1 MTLATRTMEAIQSG
15 AGAPRA
21 VLVAACCGGF
31 VFQAD
36 LTAVSA
42 ILSEIV
48 ADVPSHGVAATWL
61 MDAYSL
67 AMISMLPAAGSIA
80 DRFGRRR
87 LFSLGALFFGVASVG
102 CALSP
107 TFAILIACRVGQGV
121 SGALLTTAGTGLLS
135 QLYEG
140 QERRNAF
147 AAVGTSIGAAVLVG
161 PPVALFLAQT
171 VGWRWLLWINA
182 PICLAIVIL
191 ARRAAES
198 HDQGAAGKRIDW
210 RGCATLASSAALLCF
225 VLLESRSSGLDLFRI
240 VMLSVCAA
248 GLFGLFV
255 FIEGRSAYPAI
266 ELGLFRSRAFLGASL
281 APAALSVGYWSLLVY
296 VPLVARGRMHLDTTG
311 VGWLLTCLTV
321 PMLVLPRI
329 GAGLAAR
336 LSSRVFFAAGL
347 IVVGLADVLLS
358 VSVATDVSLVFIVLA
373 LSLAGAG
380 AALINPQIS
389 AAAIAVVPGDRA
401 AMAVAIS
408 VIMRQFGFA
417 VGIALLGCLANSG
430 SFALAFAGAAAIAL
444 VGSATCFWLLSI
456 KSPEPAWRSSTS
468 IGALSVAEQINCLAI
483 SGVPPTLP
491 GMAAEV

>member
-1 MTLATRTMEAIQSG
+1 MTLTLRTMEAIS

-21 VLVAACCGGF
+21 VLIAACCGGF

-48 ADVPSHGVAATWL
+48 TDLPSHGVAPTWL

-87 LFSLGALFFGVASVG
+87 LFELGTLFFGVASVG

-107 TFAILIACRVGQGV
+107 TFAILIACRIGQGV
-121 SGALLTTAGTGLLS
+121 GGALLTTAGTGLLS

-182 PICLAIVIL
+182 PICLAIVML
-191 ARRAAES
+191 ARRAASRVTGRRRQAYRLEGMRHAGVGRRPVVFRS
-198 HDQGAAGKRIDW
+198 AGKSNLW
-210 RGCATLASSAALLCF
+210 
-225 VLLESRSSGLDLFRI
+225 SRSYLDCRRLR
-240 VMLSVCAA
+240 LR
-248 GLFGLFV
+248 GGTLELFV
-255 FIEGRSAYPAI
+255 FIEGRSPYPAI

-281 APAALSVGYWSLLVY
+281 APVALSIGYWSLLVY
-296 VPLVARGRMHLDTTG
+296 IPLVAHGRMHLDPVG

-321 PMLVLPRI
+321 PMLVIPRF
-329 GAGLAAR
+329 GARLAAR

-347 IVVGLADVLLS
+347 IVIGLADMLLS
-358 VSVATDVSLVFIVLA
+358 VSVATDVSLVSIVLA
-373 LSLAGAG
+373 LSLAGVG

-408 VIMRQFGFA
+408 VTMRQFGFA
-417 VGIALLGCLANSG
+417 VGIALLGCLANSS
-430 SFALAFAGAAAIAL
+430 SFALAFAGAATIAL
-444 VGSATCFWLLSI
+444 
-456 KSPEPAWRSSTS
+456 
-468 IGALSVAEQINCLAI
+468 IGAPPV
-483 SGVPPTLP
+483 SGCYP
-491 GMAAEV
+491 

>member
-1 MTLATRTMEAIQSG
+1 MTLAARTMEAIHS
-15 AGAPRA
+15 AAAPRA
-21 VLVAACCGGF
+21 VLIAACCGGF

-87 LFSLGALFFGVASVG
+87 LFSLGALFFGLASVG

-107 TFAILIACRVGQGV
+107 TFAVLIACRVGQGV

-135 QLYEG
+135 QSYRGLD
-140 QERRNAF
+140 RRNAF

-161 PPVALFLAQT
+161 PPLGLLLAQA

-182 PICLAIVIL
+182 PICLAIVVL
-191 ARRAAES
+191 ARRAVES
-198 HDQGAAGKRIDW
+198 RDQGAAGKRIDW
-210 RGCATLASSAALLCF
+210 KGCATLASSAALLCF
-225 VLLESRSSGLDLFRI
+225 VLLQNRSSGLDLCWI
-240 VMLSVCAA
+240 VSLSAGAA
-248 GLFGLFV
+248 GLFGLFIFV
-255 FIEGRSAYPAI
+255 EGRCPCPAM

-281 APAALSVGYWSLLVY
+281 APVALSVGYWSLLVY
-296 VPLVARGRMHLDTTG
+296 VPLVATGPMHLDPVG
-311 VGWLLTCLTV
+311 VGWLLTGLTV

-329 GAGLAAR
+329 GARLAAR

-347 IVVGLADVLLS
+347 VVVGLADTLLA
-358 VSVATDVSLVFIVLA
+358 VSVATDVSLGFIVIA

-401 AMAVAIS
+401 AMAAAIS
-408 VIMRQFGFA
+408 VTMRQFGFA
-417 VGIALLGCLANSG
+417 VGIALLGCLATSG

-444 VGSATCFWLLSI
+444 IGGAMCFWLLSVE
-456 KSPEPAWRSSTS
+456 SPEPACRSN
-468 IGALSVAEQINCLAI
+468 ALEWGLSRSLNRSA
-483 SGVPPTLP
+483 P
-491 GMAAEV
+491 

>member
-1 MTLATRTMEAIQSG
+1 MTLATRTREANYNS

-21 VLVAACCGGF
+21 VLIAVCCGGF

-87 LFSLGALFFGVASVG
+87 LFSLGAMFFGVASVA

-107 TFAILIACRVGQGV
+107 NFAILIACRIGQGV

-135 QLYEG
+135 RLFQG
-140 QERRNAF
+140 RERRSAF

-182 PICLAIVIL
+182 PICLAIVVL
-191 ARRAAES
+191 ARRAVES
-198 HDQGAAGKRIDW
+198 RDPGAAGERIDW

-225 VLLESRSSGLDLFRI
+225 VLLEGRSSGLDLFWI
-240 VMLSVCAA
+240 VTLCVCAA
-248 GLFGLFV
+248 TLFGLFI
-255 FIEGRSAYPAI
+255 FIEGRSPYPAI
-266 ELGLFRSRAFLGASL
+266 ALGLFRSRAFLGASL
-281 APAALSVGYWSLLVY
+281 APVALSVGYWSLLVY
-296 VPLVARGRMHLDTTG
+296 VPLIARGRMHLDPIG

-321 PMLVLPRI
+321 PMLVMPRI
-329 GAGLAAR
+329 GARLAAR
-336 LSSRVFFAAGL
+336 LSSRHFFAGGL
-347 IVVGLADVLLS
+347 IVIGLADILLS
-358 VSVATDVSLVFIVLA
+358 VSVATDVNLVFIVLA
-373 LSLAGAG
+373 LLLAGIG

-389 AAAIAVVPGDRA
+389 AVAIAVVPGDRA

-408 VIMRQFGFA
+408 VTMRQFGFA
-417 VGIALLGCLANSG
+417 VGIAILGCLANSG
-430 SFALAFAGAAAIAL
+430 SFALAFAGAATIAIIA
-444 VGSATCFWLLSI
+444 GATCFWLLSI
-456 KSPEPAWRSSTS
+456 KSLEPACRSSTVDLRFS
-468 IGALSVAEQINCLAI
+468 QSLNRST
-483 SGVPPTLP
+483 P
-491 GMAAEV
+491 

>member
-1 MTLATRTMEAIQSG
+1 MTLATRTLEAVHDS

-21 VLVAACCGGF
+21 VLIAACCGGF

-36 LTAVSA
+36 LTAASA
-42 ILSEIV
+42 ILSEIA
-48 ADVPSHGVAATWL
+48 ADVPSHGIAATWL

-87 LFSLGALFFGVASVG
+87 LFSLGALFFGLASVG

-121 SGALLTTAGTGLLS
+121 SGALLTTAGSGLLS
-135 QLYEG
+135 QLYG
-140 QERRNAF
+140 GRDRRNAF

-161 PPVALFLAQT
+161 PPLGLFLAQT
-171 VGWRWLLWINA
+171 VGWRWLFWINA
-182 PICLAIVIL
+182 PICLAIVVL
-191 ARRAAES
+191 ARLAVES
-198 HDQGAAGKRIDW
+198 RDPGAVGKPIDW

-225 VLLESRSSGLDLFRI
+225 VLLEGRSFGLAFPWI
-240 VMLSVCAA
+240 VALSVCAT
-248 GLFGLFV
+248 GLFGLFIFV
-255 FIEGRSAYPAI
+255 EGRSPYPAI
-266 ELGLFRSRAFLGASL
+266 ELGLFGSRAFLGVSL
-281 APAALSVGYWSLLVY
+281 APVALSVGYWSLLVY
-296 VPLVARGRMHLDTTG
+296 VPLVAVSRMHLDPTG

-329 GAGLAAR
+329 GARLAAR

-347 IVVGLADVLLS
+347 VVVGVADTLLA
-358 VSVATDVSLVFIVLA
+358 VSVATDVSFVFIVLA

-408 VIMRQFGFA
+408 VTMRQFGFA

-430 SFALAFAGAAAIAL
+430 SFVLAFAGAATVAL
-444 VGSATCFWLLSI
+444 IGGAMCFWLLSV
-456 KSPEPAWRSSTS
+456 KSPGQACRPSAVDLGLSRS
-468 IGALSVAEQINCLAI
+468 LARAT
-483 SGVPPTLP
+483 P
-491 GMAAEV
+491 

>member
-1 MTLATRTMEAIQSG
+1 MTLATRTMEAIS
-15 AGAPRA
+15 AGAPLA
-21 VLVAACCGGF
+21 VLIAACCGGF

-36 LTAVSA
+36 LTGVSA

-48 ADVPSHGVAATWL
+48 TDVPSRGVAPTWL

-87 LFSLGALFFGVASVG
+87 SFNLGALFFGVASVG

-107 TFAILIACRVGQGV
+107 TFAILIACRIGQGV
-121 SGALLTTAGTGLLS
+121 GGALLTSAGTGLLS

-182 PICLAIVIL
+182 PICLAIVML
-191 ARRAAES
+191 ARRAGES
-198 HDQGAAGKRIDW
+198 RDPRAAGKPIDW
-210 RGCATLASSAALLCF
+210 KGCATLASSAALLCF
-225 VLLESRSSGLDLFRI
+225 VLLEGRTSGLDLFWI
-240 VMLSVCAA
+240 VAVSGCAA
-248 GLFGLFV
+248 GLFGLFI
-255 FIEGRSAYPAI
+255 FIEGRSPYPAI

-281 APAALSVGYWSLLVY
+281 APVALSIGYWSLLVY
-296 VPLVARGRMHLDTTG
+296 VPLVARGRMHLDPVG

-321 PMLVLPRI
+321 PMLVMPRI
-329 GAGLAAR
+329 GARLAAR
-336 LSSRVFFAAGL
+336 LPSRVFFAAGL
-347 IVVGLADVLLS
+347 IVIGLSDMLLS

-373 LSLAGAG
+373 LSLAGVG
-380 AALINPQIS
+380 ASLINPQIS

-408 VIMRQFGFA
+408 VTMRQFGFA
-417 VGIALLGCLANSG
+417 VGIALLGCLANSS
-430 SFALAFAGAAAIAL
+430 SFALAFAGAATIAL
-444 VGSATCFWLLSI
+444 IGGAACFWLLSI
-456 KSPEPAWRSSTS
+456 ESPEPACRSN
-468 IGALSVAEQINCLAI
+468 V
-483 SGVPPTLP
+483 VV
-491 GMAAEV
+491 EV